1 MRRRAPP
8 HQGCQ
13 YAFPISA
20 AHGFAPLTTPAA
32 FADVPPPGP
41 RCRLAQ
47 LQGAAHAA
55 GSLPPMSLT
64 DRGFRSR
71 LPSPK
76 RPAGP
81 FPTEAGRAFR
91 RAARAG
97 RPPFSSTADRGL
109 ARHPLIGGVA
119 RPCVSTVQQEF
130 DAGAILLGLY
140 KDLPYVKKVGY
151 SIGEMAGRIL
161 VRVITDDGDCGDDES
176 FANFIMSVRKAGE
189 FEDMMPAGMRD
200 EYEVVPIVT
209 DPHEG
214 ALRHFRTMTAV
225 IDR

>member
-1 MRRRAPP
+1 M
-8 HQGCQ
+8 G
-13 YAFPISA
+13 
-20 AHGFAPLTTPAA
+20 
-32 FADVPPPGP
+32 
-41 RCRLAQ
+41 
-47 LQGAAHAA
+47 GA
-55 GSLPPMSLT
+55 
-64 DRGFRSR
+64 
-71 LPSPK
+71 
-76 RPAGP
+76 
-81 FPTEAGRAFR
+81 
-91 RAARAG
+91 
-97 RPPFSSTADRGL
+97 
-109 ARHPLIGGVA
+109 A

-209 DPHEG
+209 DPYEG